1 MKVVIIEDEALMADD
16 LAATLRQ
23 LDPSIVVSAT
33 LSSVSQACIYFA
45 GHELPDL
52 VFSDI
57 QLGDGLSFE
66 IFRQQQV
73 HVPVIFCTAY
83 DEYALDAFRVNGI
96 DYILKPF
103 TNDSLN
109 DTLQKYRSL
118 QQGFTKYEPTYES
131 LISWMGKR
139 PAACQSAILVFQND
153 RIIPLP
159 LTDIALFFIHNKMT
173 LVLCFDQ
180 QLFMIGQSLDEL
192 EQIGGSQFFR
202 ASRQYLVNRKAIKE
216 VGRYYARK
224 LMLRLTVSF
233 KDTITV
239 SKDKY
244 TNFLQWLSGC

>member
-1 MKVVIIEDEALMADD
+1 MKVVIVEDEALMAKD

-66 IFRQQQV
+66 IFQQQQV
-73 HVPVIFCTAY
+73 NVPVIFCTAY
-83 DEYALDAFRVNGI
+83 DEYALEAFKANSI

-109 DTLQKYRSL
+109 NTLQKYRFFR
-118 QQGFTKYEPTYES
+118 QQFSRYEHTYEALINS
-131 LISWMGKR
+131 LYKR
-139 PAACQSAILVFQND
+139 PAAILVYQNE

-159 LTDIALFFIHNKMT
+159 VADIALFFIHNKMT

-180 QLFMIGQSLDEL
+180 QIFMLGQSLDEL
-192 EQIGGSQFFR
+192 EQICGDTFFR
-202 ASRQYLVNRKAIKE
+202 AGRQYLVSRKAIKE
-216 VGRYYARK
+216 VAHYYARK
-224 LMLRLTVSF
+224 LILRLTIEF

-244 TNFLQWLSGC
+244 SGFLQWLSGQ

>member
-1 MKVVIIEDEALMADD
+1 MKVVIIEDEALMAED
-16 LAATLRQ
+16 LAATLQQ
-23 LDPSIVVSAT
+23 LKPSIVVSAT

-66 IFRQQQV
+66 IFKQQQV
-73 HVPVIFCTAY
+73 NVPVIFCTAY
-83 DEYALDAFRVNGI
+83 DEYALEAFRANGI

-109 DTLQKYRSL
+109 NTLQKYRYF
-118 QQGFTKYEPTYES
+118 QQRFSGYDHTYET
-131 LISWMGKR
+131 LINLLYKR
-139 PAACQSAILVFQND
+139 QPVCKSAILVYQNE

-159 LTDIALFFIHNKMT
+159 VTDIALFFIHNKMT

-180 QLFMIGQSLDEL
+180 QIFMIGQSLDEL
-192 EQIGGSQFFR
+192 EQICGDTFYR
-202 ASRQYLVNRKAIKE
+202 ANRQYLVNRKAIKE
-216 VGRYYARK
+216 ASHYYARK
-224 LMLRLTVSF
+224 LILRLTIQF

-244 TNFLQWLSGC
+244 AEFLQWLSG

>member
-1 MKVVIIEDEALMADD
+1 MKIVIIEDEPLTAKD
-16 LAATLRQ
+16 LAATLQQ
-23 LDPSIVVSAT
+23 LDPSIVISAT

-73 HVPVIFCTAY
+73 NVPVIFCTAY
-83 DEYALDAFRVNGI
+83 DEYALDAFKANGI

-109 DTLQKYRSL
+109 NSLQKCRFF
-118 QQGFTKYEPTYES
+118 QQRLVRHDHTFKA
-131 LISWMGKR
+131 LINLLYNKPVNGKT
-139 PAACQSAILVFQND
+139 AILVYQNE

-159 LTDIALFFIHNKMT
+159 IADIALFFVHNKMT
-173 LVLCFDQ
+173 LVLRHDQ
-180 QLFMIGQSLDEL
+180 QIFMISQSLEEL
-192 EQIGGSQFFR
+192 EQICGGEFYR
-202 ASRQYLVNRKAIKE
+202 ASRQYLVSRKAIKE
-216 VGRYYARK
+216 VAHYYARK
-224 LMLRLTVSF
+224 LIVRLTIPF

-244 TNFLQWLSGC
+244 AEFLQWLSGQ